1 MTVVLYARRE
11 EWPRES
17 VTVRLQHSKIHA
29 VDCTECET
37 KEGMLDRIERE
48 ILLEGPLNE
57 EQRMRLLE
65 VAERCP
71 VHRTLT
77 SEINIRTQLVSQEF
91 ERR

>member
-11 EWPRES
+11 EWPLES